1 MQTADVLL
9 KSTGPGNMPV
19 VAELLALKVL
29 TKTSVKCCKGVMEY
43 ELLKIV

>member
-9 KSTGPGNMPV
+9 KSTGLGNMPV

-29 TKTSVKCCKGVMEY
+29 TKTSAKCCKGVTEY
-43 ELLKIV
+43 ELFKIV